1 MDCIEVNDKK
11 TRKEFIR
18 VPKIMYKK
26 DPNWIC
32 PLDMEIEN
40 IFNPRKNT
48 CFKHGDAIRWVLKD
62 DLGSLIGRIAA
73 FYDKNKAFQNQQP
86 TGAIGFFEC
95 IDDQQAANLLFQT
108 AREWLEANGM
118 QAMDGPINFGEN
130 FVNWGLLV
138 EGFTQQGYGMPYNFP
153 YYKELFENYGFRNYY
168 EQYSFHDVFSNPY
181 PERMKQFAEHFF
193 EKPEYSFRHIEINN
207 VELYLNQLTEMYNKV
222 WSDYHEN
229 YMPLKFEDFKI
240 IFQDSKA
247 LLNEKTIWFAYH
259 NELPIGFVI
268 AFPDINQILKKL
280 KNGKLHLI
288 NILKLMYYRKRAVT
302 RARLLVSGVIPEYQR
317 TGAVGPLYLK
327 LTDSMRSLGMNELE
341 LSWVGDYNLTVNRMY
356 TQFGAIKAK
365 THVTYRC
372 LFNRDAEFVRF
383 TNQSNKF
390 RKHRKEENE

>member
-18 VPKIMYKK
+18 VPKIMYQK

-181 PERMKQFAEHFF
+181 PEK
-193 EKPEYSFRHIEINN
+193 
-207 VELYLNQLTEMYNKV
+207 L
-222 WSDYHEN
+222 D
-229 YMPLKFEDFKI
+229 I
-240 IFQDSKA
+240 IFCRNVMIYFDKEHQ
-247 LLNEKTIWFAYH
+247 
-259 NELPIGFVI
+259 
-268 AFPDINQILKKL
+268 KKL
-280 KNGKLHLI
+280 IAGF
-288 NILKLMYYRKRAVT
+288 YRV
-302 RARLLVSGVIPEYQR
+302 
-317 TGAVGPLYLK
+317 
-327 LTDSMRSLGMNELE
+327 
-341 LSWVGDYNLTVNRMY
+341 
-356 TQFGAIKAK
+356 
-365 THVTYRC
+365 
-372 LFNRDAEFVRF
+372 LFNTGFLFIGHSETLHSISDDFSYVKILDSPVYIPKR
-383 TNQSNKF
+383 S
-390 RKHRKEENE
+390 